1 MKFPVI
7 KNVQATTIADQIQG
21 VTPRMDAPKIKES
34 YKDHM
39 GNDVTVYE
47 NGGRTIHSYSSTHLF
62 GDYGHSFGHGF
73 FVVDQNGE
81 MVFAGN
87 ERYNEL
93 FEICMPYWQV
103 LKGLK
108 DRFKG
113 YSVEPS
119 RNNSIAVNDKII
131 KGIEFFPG
139 MIITLVENSIEEI
152 GNVIQ
157 KDIDSGRIKKDQ
169 YGAEA

>member
-1 MKFPVI
+1 MKFPIV

-47 NGGRTIHSYSSTHLF
+47 NGGRTVHSYSSTHLY

-73 FVVDQNGE
+73 FVVDQNDE
-81 MVFAGN
+81 MVFARN

-93 FEICMPYWQV
+93 VEICRPYWQV
-103 LKGLK
+103 LKGLQ
-108 DRFKG
+108 DRFKD
-113 YSVEPS
+113 YRVESS

-131 KGIEFFPG
+131 KDIEFFPG
-139 MIITLVENSIEEI
+139 MIINLVENSIEEI
-152 GNVIQ
+152 GEAIQ
-157 KDIDSGRIKKDQ
+157 RDIDRGRISKDQ
-169 YGAEA
+169 YGIEK